1 MKNFRAKSGP
11 FKERPYFTLQEVES
25 ICEDTLRRVNLYP
38 ASPEPIRI
46 DRLIEKHFNVT
57 PTYEDLADG
66 VLGLTRFGAN
76 GVQAVIVARA
86 LDAEETVAAERR
98 IRTTLAHEAG
108 HGLLHAHLFVL
119 GRQERSLFG
128 DFTDRDAPKVLCR
141 DEVSTSSGNQVRT
154 RAKNWWEYQANL
166 AIGGLLLPRSLVQ
179 IALEPLLSKSGLL
192 GNKILDSSRFEK
204 AARSLAETFD
214 VNPIVARIR
223 LQEMYPQTGQLQ
235 L

>member
-1 MKNFRAKSGP
+1 MKNFRAKNGP

-25 ICEDTLRRVNLYP
+25 ICEDTLRKANLYP

-46 DRLIEKHFNVT
+46 DRLIEKHFSIT
-57 PTYEDLADG
+57 PMYEDLGSG

-76 GVQAVIVARA
+76 GVQAIVVARA
-86 LDAEETVAAERR
+86 LDEEESVAAERR

-119 GRQERSLFG
+119 ADSTESLFG
-128 DFTDRDAPKVLCR
+128 DFTDRANPRVLCR
-141 DEVSTSSGNQVRT
+141 DEVPSSLGPART
-154 RAKNWWEYQANL
+154 YNSSWWEYQANL
-166 AIGGLLLPRSLVQ
+166 AIGGLLLPRPLVQ
-179 IALEPLLSKSGLL
+179 IALEPLLSLSGLL
-192 GNKILDSSRFEK
+192 GNRTLDSSRIER

>member
-11 FKERPYFTLQEVES
+11 FKERPYFTVQEVEG
-25 ICEDTLRRVNLYP
+25 ICVDTLRKVNLYP
-38 ASPEPIRI
+38 SSPEPIRI

-66 VLGLTRFGAN
+66 VLGLTRFGSN
-76 GVQAVIVARA
+76 GVQSVVVARA
-86 LDAEETVAAERR
+86 LDAEESVAAERR

-119 GRQERSLFG
+119 GRQEKSLFG
-128 DFTDRDAPKVLCR
+128 DFTDRDAPRVLCR
-141 DEVSTSSGNQVRT
+141 DVSTSSDNQSRPQ
-154 RAKNWWEYQANL
+154 AKNWWEYQANL
-166 AIGGLLLPRSLVQ
+166 AIGGFLLPRPLVQ
-179 IALEPLLSKSGLL
+179 VALEPLLSESGML
-192 GNKILDSSRFEK
+192 GNKTLDSSHFEK
-204 AARSLAETFD
+204 AAQLLAKTFD

>member
-1 MKNFRAKSGP
+1 MKTFRAKSGP
-11 FKERPYFTLQEVES
+11 FRERPYFTVQEVES
-25 ICEDTLRRVNLYP
+25 ICEDTLRKVDLFP

-76 GVQAVIVARA
+76 GVQSVVVARA
-86 LDAEETVAAERR
+86 LDAEESVAAERR

-108 HGLLHAHLFVL
+108 HGLLHAHLFLL
-119 GRQERSLFG
+119 GRQEKSLFG

-141 DEVSTSSGNQVRT
+141 DVSTSSRNQSRQQ
-154 RAKNWWEYQANL
+154 AKNWWEYQANL
-166 AIGGLLLPRSLVQ
+166 AIGGFLLPRPLAQV
-179 IALEPLLSKSGLL
+179 ALEPLLTESGML
-192 GNKILDSSRFEK
+192 GNRTLDSSRFEK
-204 AARSLAETFD
+204 AAQLLAKTFD